1 MKETI
6 AVEQIHNMMQENE
19 IVLVDFSSDGCP
31 PCDALR
37 PVLQKLLI
45 EERFKDIKFVEINLT
60 KHPELAEEFM
70 VFGVPTLMIF
80 KMGKEYRKKV
90 GYVTKKKLAKFLE
103 EAKL

>member
-1 MKETI
+1 
-6 AVEQIHNMMQENE
+6 
-19 IVLVDFSSDGCP
+19 
-31 PCDALR
+31 
-37 PVLQKLLI
+37 
-45 EERFKDIKFVEINLT
+45 
-60 KHPELAEEFM
+60 M